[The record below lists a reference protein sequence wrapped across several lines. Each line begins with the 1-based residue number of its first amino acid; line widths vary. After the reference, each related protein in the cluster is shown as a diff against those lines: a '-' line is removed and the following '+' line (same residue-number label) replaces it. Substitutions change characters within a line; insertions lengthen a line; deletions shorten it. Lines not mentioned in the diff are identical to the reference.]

1 MKPKGERPMEFLTF
15 TPQERRPELIDHLTQ
30 VWAASVR
37 ATHDFL
43 SPEDFDA
50 IAAQVPQA
58 LREVPSLTVAWDDGA
73 GPVGFLGVAGH
84 TLEMFFLAPEQIGTG
99 LADRLFRHAMA
110 QHYIAQITVNEQNLR
125 ALNFYLRRS
134 YRVHHRTAT
143 DGMGLPYPI
152 LTLTLSCYG

>member
-1 MKPKGERPMEFLTF
+1 MEFRTF
-15 TPQERRPELIDHLTQ
+15 TPQERRPELIDRLTQ

-58 LREVPSLTVAWDDGA
+58 LREVPSLTAAWDDQA

-84 TLEMFFLAPEQIGTG
+84 TLEMFFLAPDQIGTG

-110 QHYIAQITVNEQNLR
+110 QHYIAQITVNEQNHR
-125 ALNFYLRRS
+125 ALAFYLRRS

-143 DGMGLPYPI
+143 DGMGMPYPV

>member
-1 MKPKGERPMEFLTF
+1 MEFRTF
-15 TPQERRPELIDHLTQ
+15 SPQERGPELIDQLTQ

-43 SPEDFDA
+43 SPKDLDA

-58 LREVPSLTVAWDDGA
+58 LREVPSLTVAWDDQT

-84 TLEMFFLAPEQIGTG
+84 TLEMFFLAPDQMGTG

-110 QHYIAQITVNEQNLR
+110 QHFIAQITVNEQNHR

>member
-1 MKPKGERPMEFLTF
+1 MEFRTF
-15 TPQERRPELIDHLTQ
+15 SPQERSPELIRQLTEL
-30 VWAASVR
+30 WAASVR

-43 SPEDFDA
+43 DSKDLPL

-58 LREVPSLTVAWDDGA
+58 LREVPSLTAAWDDQA

-84 TLEMFFLAPEQIGTG
+84 TLEMFFLAPDQIGTG

-110 QHYIAQITVNEQNLR
+110 QHFIAQITVNEQNLR
-125 ALNFYLRRS
+125 ALNFYFRRS

>member
-1 MKPKGERPMEFLTF
+1 MEFRTF
-15 TPQERRPELIDHLTQ
+15 TPQERSPELIDRLTQ

-43 SPEDFDA
+43 VPEDFEA

-58 LREVPSLTVAWDDGA
+58 LRAVPSLTAAWDDQA

-84 TLEMFFLAPEQIGTG
+84 TLEMFFLAPDQIGTG
-99 LADRLFRHAMA
+99 LADHLFRHAMA
-110 QHYIAQITVNEQNLR
+110 QHYIAQITVNEQNHR

-143 DGMGLPYPI
+143 DGMGMPYPI